1 MKANNIVQMQ
11 DMVGNTDEKP
21 PIIKPGTYELAF
33 VGFQTALMFARA
45 QKLIMQFRV
54 ITLGEYFGVN
64 LYRYY
69 NVQGFCGKPGKNG
82 RFKVGWK
89 SDFARE
95 YASLFGELPKR
106 ADRFPMTPF
115 SENIIRGRVATVKVG
130 SRQRKL
136 AKPCHYSVINE
147 LLEVKKI

>member
-1 MKANNIVQMQ
+1 MSSSNVVRMP
-11 DMVGNTDEKP
+11 DMGIITDEKP
-21 PIIKPGTYELAF
+21 PLIKPGIYDLSF
-33 VGFQTALMFARA
+33 VGFKTALMFSRA

-54 ITLGEYFGVN
+54 ITLGEFFDVD
-64 LYRYY
+64 LYRYF

-95 YASLFGELPKR
+95 YAALFGELPKR
-106 ADRFPMTPF
+106 PDRFSMSRF
-115 SENIIRGRVATVKVG
+115 NEKIIRGRVSTVKVG

-136 AKPCHYSVINE
+136 HKVCQYSVINE
-147 LLEVKKI
+147 LIEVKKI